1 MAAARTLWFS
11 GQVKCGTTGN
21 LCHDRPWYRQKVA
34 PSQLDVVWTCREA
47 LYDTGIVPIPRFIP
61 DLAENDEEPP
71 WILYRVLSGSDRPG
85 QPSVDTY
92 ALSPLKGLHCDFET
106 IAEQSHVHILRR
118 IQSLGDT
125 EDDVFVILEDMVA
138 AEASHGFHI
147 LGLDPGIGA

>member
-61 DLAENDEEPP
+61 DLAENALPLTASGTKLMSSANRRRRAHRMEPP
-71 WILYRVLSGSDRPG
+71 RRA
-85 QPSVDTY
+85 SV
-92 ALSPLKGLHCDFET
+92 
-106 IAEQSHVHILRR
+106 
-118 IQSLGDT
+118 
-125 EDDVFVILEDMVA
+125 
-138 AEASHGFHI
+138 FHR
-147 LGLDPGIGA
+147 